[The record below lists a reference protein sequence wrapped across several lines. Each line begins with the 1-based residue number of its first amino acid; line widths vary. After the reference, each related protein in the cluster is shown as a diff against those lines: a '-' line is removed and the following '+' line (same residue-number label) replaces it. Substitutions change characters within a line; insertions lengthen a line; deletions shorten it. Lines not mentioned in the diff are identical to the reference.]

1 MFLFTSLEKIGFTA
15 DEDKKKNVSKSSDV
29 CDDPMYADAQ
39 GGDKNQSK
47 ERDTEES
54 SKQQG
59 AGGGLS
65 QEDEDCNDDSDENES
80 DQEVLSC

>member
-1 MFLFTSLEKIGFTA
+1 MFLFISLEKIGSTA
-15 DEDKKKNVSKSSDV
+15 DKDKKKNLPESSDV
-29 CDDPMYADAQ
+29 CDDPMYANGDA
-39 GGDKNQSK
+39 KNQSK
-47 ERDTEES
+47 ESDTEES

>member
-1 MFLFTSLEKIGFTA
+1 MFLFISLEKIGSTA
-15 DEDKKKNVSKSSDV
+15 DKDKKKNLPESSDV
-29 CDDPMYADAQ
+29 CDDPMYADAN
-39 GGDKNQSK
+39 GDAKNQSN
-47 ERDTEES
+47 ESDTEES

-65 QEDEDCNDDSDENES
+65 QEDEDYNDDSDENES